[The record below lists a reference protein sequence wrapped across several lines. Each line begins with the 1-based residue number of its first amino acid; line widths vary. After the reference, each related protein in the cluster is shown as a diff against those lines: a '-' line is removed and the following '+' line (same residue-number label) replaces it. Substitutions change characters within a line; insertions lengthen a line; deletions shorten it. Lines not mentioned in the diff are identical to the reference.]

1 MKASFS
7 VGLFFFT
14 VLVFSQYN
22 VSKTDSLAVVEILF
36 KQQDDWNKG
45 DIDAF
50 MQGYLNS
57 DKLVF
62 SGASGPVFGWEAT
75 RARYKKNYSDHQK
88 MGVLKFDI
96 LNMIALSPSVIQ
108 LQGRF
113 YLTRTLGDA
122 QGYFT
127 LNWIKKKGRWFII
140 SDHTSASNP

>member
-22 VSKTDSLAVVEILF
+22 VSKTDSLSVVEILF

-75 RARYKKNYSDHQK
+75 RARYKKN
-88 MGVLKFDI
+88 
-96 LNMIALSPSVIQ
+96 
-108 LQGRF
+108 
-113 YLTRTLGDA
+113 
-122 QGYFT
+122 
-127 LNWIKKKGRWFII
+127 
-140 SDHTSASNP
+140 

>member
-1 MKASFS
+1 MS
-7 VGLFFFT
+7 
-14 VLVFSQYN
+14 
-22 VSKTDSLAVVEILF
+22 VVEILF

-75 RARYKKNYSDHQK
+75 RARYKKNYSDRKK